1 MNDFAIPELSDR
13 RSVKPFTRILN
24 TPPGWPWDQ
33 ARIATLEARHTS
45 PVSGT
50 DIAIVMR
57 RLQPWG
63 FGEGGRFVAIYVRDR
78 DIQEG
83 LKLDLDIGGKKIVVD
98 MPSPQQ
104 KAEQSRD
111 RLWNL
116 GLIGLIAC
124 CLVGLGMVTLQ
135 RRAAEG
141 ERLTQLETQ
150 MTRKVRDAEGVAR
163 AKADA
168 EALVALNL
176 DNRTVDNA
184 VQDLKSISLQR
195 DSAARLDAFYWN
207 KGYWAVEV
215 HGDTPPVKDATIPLQ
230 RSTKPVRK
238 GVWLWVSAVEDG
250 AR

>member
-13 RSVKPFTRILN
+13 RSAKPFTRTLN

-33 ARIATLEARHTS
+33 VRIATLEARHTS
-45 PVSGT
+45 PVSGG

-57 RLQPWG
+57 RLQPWR
-63 FGEGGRFVAIYVRDR
+63 FGESGRFVAIYVRDQ
-78 DIQEG
+78 DIKEG
-83 LKLDLDIGGKKIVVD
+83 LKLDLDVGGKKVSVD
-98 MPSPQQ
+98 MPSPRQ

-135 RRAAEG
+135 RRTAEA
-141 ERLTQLETQ
+141 ERLTALETQ

-168 EALVALNL
+168 EALAALNL
-176 DNRTVDNA
+176 KNRTVDNA
-184 VQDLKSISLQR
+184 LRDLKTISLQR
-195 DSAARLDAFYWN
+195 DPSVRLDAFYWN
-207 KGYWAVEV
+207 KGYWAIEV
-215 HGDTPPVKDATIPLQ
+215 HGDSPPVKDATIPLQ

>member
-1 MNDFAIPELSDR
+1 MNDLAIPDLSDR
-13 RSVKPFTRILN
+13 RGAKPFTRVLT

-33 ARIATLEARHTS
+33 TRIATLEARHTS
-45 PVSGT
+45 PVSSP

-57 RLQPWG
+57 RLQPWR
-63 FGEGGRFVAIYVRDR
+63 FGESGRFVAIYVRDG
-78 DIQEG
+78 DIHQG
-83 LKLDLDIGGKKIVVD
+83 LKLDLEIGGKKVSVD
-98 MPSPQQ
+98 MPSPHQ
-104 KAEQSRD
+104 KAEQSRE

-116 GLIGLIAC
+116 GLVGLITC
-124 CLVGLGMVTLQ
+124 CLIGFGMVTLQ
-135 RRAAEG
+135 RRAAEA
-141 ERLTQLETQ
+141 ERMTELETL

-168 EALVALNL
+168 EALADLNL
-176 DNRTVDNA
+176 DNRTLDNA
-184 VQDLKSISLQR
+184 LQDLKTLSYQR
-195 DSAARLDAFYWN
+195 DPATRLEAFYWN

-215 HGDTPPVKDATIPLQ
+215 RDDKTPVRDATVPLQ

>member
-13 RSVKPFTRILN
+13 RSVKPFTRVLN

-45 PVSGT
+45 PVSGG

-78 DIQEG
+78 EIQEG
-83 LKLDLDIGGKKIVVD
+83 LKLDLEVGGKKIVID
-98 MPSPQQ
+98 MPSPLR
-104 KAEQSRD
+104 KAEQARE

-116 GLIGLIAC
+116 GLAGLIAC
-124 CLVGLGMVTLQ
+124 CLVGLSMMTLQ
-135 RRAAEG
+135 RRTAEA
-141 ERLTQLETQ
+141 ERLTELETQ
-150 MTRKVRDAEGVAR
+150 MTRKVRDAEGVGR

-168 EALVALNL
+168 EALADLNL

-184 VQDLKSISLQR
+184 MQDLKVISLQR
-195 DSAARLDAFYWN
+195 DPASRIDAFYWS

-215 HGDTPPVKDATIPLQ
+215 HGDTPPVKDATVPLQ

-238 GVWLWVSAVEDG
+238 GVWLWVSAEEDG

>member
-1 MNDFAIPELSDR
+1 MNDFAIPDLSDR
-13 RSVKPFTRILN
+13 RGAKPFTRVLS

-33 ARIATLEARHTS
+33 ARIATLEARYTS
-45 PVSGT
+45 PVSNAN
-50 DIAIVMR
+50 IAIIMR

-63 FGEGGRFVAIYVRDR
+63 FGESGRFLAVYVRDSEV
-78 DIQEG
+78 QQG
-83 LKLDLDIGGKKIVVD
+83 LKLELDVSGKKIVID
-98 MPSPQQ
+98 MPSPHTR
-104 KAEQSRD
+104 AEQSRD

-116 GLIGLIAC
+116 GLIGLMAC
-124 CLVGLGMVTLQ
+124 CVIGFGMVTLQ
-135 RRAAEG
+135 RRTAEA
-141 ERLTQLETQ
+141 ERLTDLEMQ

-168 EALVALNL
+168 EALSDLNL
-176 DNRTVDNA
+176 DNRTLDNA
-184 VQDLKSISLQR
+184 LQDLKTISLQR
-195 DSAARLDAFYWN
+195 DPAARLDAFYWN

-215 HGDTPPVKDATIPLQ
+215 HGITPPVKDPTVPLQ